1 MKNLHII
8 GTAVLISLFIIM
20 PSSPLMGVPTV
31 SQKSPK
37 DSIVAVDGRIVCIN
51 EEMAKLRHVKANC
64 KKYGHLYGLKTSDG
78 TIWSFMI
85 NPVGMELRKNEK
97 NFKRRIRVWGKLY
110 HNAKIIEVEKYK
122 LLSDKE

>member
-1 MKNLHII
+1 MRSLHII
-8 GTAVLISLFIIM
+8 GAAALIYLFILM
-20 PSSPLMGVPTV
+20 PPSSLVGAPTV
-31 SQKSPK
+31 PQKSVR

-51 EEMAKLRHVKANC
+51 EEMARLRHVKANC

-97 NFKRRIRVWGKLY
+97 NFKKQIRVWGKLY
-110 HNAKIIEVEKYK
+110 HNAKIIEVKKYK
-122 LLSDKE
+122 LLTDKK